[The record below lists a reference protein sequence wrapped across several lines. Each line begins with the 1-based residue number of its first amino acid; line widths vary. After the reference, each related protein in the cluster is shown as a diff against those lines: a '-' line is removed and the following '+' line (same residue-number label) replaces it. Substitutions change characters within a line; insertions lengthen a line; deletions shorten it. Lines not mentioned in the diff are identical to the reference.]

1 MHSKPSPY
9 APPTLPVALPYAR
22 LVLPM
27 QEIKAAK
34 LQQKLLVKSVAELQR
49 NSSGAYAEL
58 AGDIASLAARLAK
71 VRWLV
76 AWSREYRGGEQACL
90 GADASCLSSK
100 CTKHGLVHR
109 ACCPASGSPLPMSS
123 HLAAPAHPPSS

>member
-1 MHSKPSPY
+1 MPLPSPIRC
-9 APPTLPVALPYAR
+9 LS
-22 LVLPM
+22 M

-71 VRWLV
+71 VR
-76 AWSREYRGGEQACL
+76 
-90 GADASCLSSK
+90 
-100 CTKHGLVHR
+100 
-109 ACCPASGSPLPMSS
+109 
-123 HLAAPAHPPSS
+123 